1 MPAEKLEELQRSYP
15 NATLLTEAGYE
26 LISIPKIKIVTGGV
40 EDIYDV
46 LLCPRQH
53 SGYDTR
59 LFLDRQIN
67 GRGQNWKTFPI
78 LGKTWWACSVQGIK
92 ADQSY
97 LTILLAHLRHL
108 Q

>member
-1 MPAEKLEELQRSYP
+1 MPAEKLQELQRSYP
-15 NATLLTEAGYE
+15 AATLLTEGGYE
-26 LISIPKIKIVTGGV
+26 LISLPKLKIVTAGTEAV
-40 EDIYDV
+40 YDA

-59 LFLDRQIN
+59 LFLDRQVN

-78 LGKTWWACSVQGIK
+78 LGKTWWACSLQGIK
-92 ADQSY
+92 ADQPY
-97 LTILLAHLRHL
+97 LAILLAHLRHL

>member
-1 MPAEKLEELQRSYP
+1 MPTEKLKELQQTYSS
-15 NATLLTEAGYE
+15 ASMHTEGGYE
-26 LISIPKIKIVTGGV
+26 LISLPKLKIITGGV
-40 EDIYDV
+40 EAVYEA

-59 LFLDRQIN
+59 LFLDRQVN
-67 GRGQNWKTFPI
+67 GRGQNWKTFPL
-78 LGKTWWACSVQGIK
+78 LGKTWWACSLQGIK

-97 LTILLAHLRHL
+97 LSILLAHLRHL

>member
-1 MPAEKLEELQRSYP
+1 MPNEKLEELQRTYP
-15 NATLLTEAGYE
+15 TASLLTEGGYE
-26 LISIPKIKIVTGGV
+26 LISLPKLKIVTGGV
-40 EDIYDV
+40 ETVYEA

-59 LFLDRQIN
+59 LFLDKQVN
-67 GRGQNWKTFPI
+67 GRGQNWKTFVI
-78 LGKTWWACSVQGIK
+78 LGKTWWACSLQGIK

-97 LTILLAHLRHL
+97 LNILLAHLGHL